1 MICRQEREEITR
13 IFSLNWKAGM
23 TMQTYD
29 VIILPL
35 AERDIARNT
44 DYILYEKKAPEI
56 AQNLLSG
63 FRSTIGR
70 LEQFPE
76 SHELD
81 EDEELAAMQI
91 RKCYYKNY
99 KIFFYI
105 NKEKQTVYVLR
116 VMHML
121 VDAKP
126 LLLNLKFF

>member
-1 MICRQEREEITR
+1 
-13 IFSLNWKAGM
+13 
-23 TMQTYD
+23 MQTYD

-35 AERDIARNT
+35 AERDIVRNT
-44 DYILYEKKAPEI
+44 DYIFYEKKAPET
-56 AQNLLSG
+56 ALNLLSG
-63 FRSTIGR
+63 FQSTISR

-76 SHELD
+76 SHEFD

-116 VMHML
+116 VLHML

-126 LLLNLKFF
+126 LLLNLKFI

>member
-1 MICRQEREEITR
+1 
-13 IFSLNWKAGM
+13 
-23 TMQTYD
+23 MQTYD

-44 DYILYEKKAPEI
+44 DYILYEKKAPET
-56 AQNLLSG
+56 ARNLLSG

-116 VMHML
+116 VMYML